1 MNRVHTKRQR
11 EEDVDESK
19 PHHTKSGF
27 QNIWDGTEEVMSF
40 SKVRK
45 FLCYLDCTR
54 DLHLITGVALLIC
67 FQDEATKT
75 S

>member
-40 SKVRK
+40 SKVRS
-45 FLCYLDCTR
+45 FFA
-54 DLHLITGVALLIC
+54 I
-67 FQDEATKT
+67 
-75 S
+75 